1 MFANT
6 VHADVVIV
14 GAGSAG
20 CVLAERLSRDPRRRV
35 LLLEAG
41 PDYPD
46 DRALPADIADG
57 RKLPDSHD
65 WGYRSVPGG
74 GGHVLTVPRGKLV
87 GGSSAV
93 NACFALRGAAGGYD
107 GWAAAGNDGW
117 SFADVLPAFCA
128 TERDLD
134 FGAQPWHGADGPLP
148 VRRYTDD
155 ELTPLHRE
163 LLDSAARAG
172 HAIVDDHNA
181 PGAVGAGRLPTN
193 CVDGRRISCALA
205 FLGPARPRPNLTV
218 RAQVLIDRVVVDHDR
233 AVGVRFI
240 TGETVTTDLVVLA
253 AGSYG
258 SPAILLRS
266 GVGPADE
273 LLIVGVTPRLDLP
286 GVGRGLVDHPAASI
300 DIVVGGTS
308 PAAPTFQSMVTFHSG
323 RSQPAGPPD
332 LQLFAGG
339 AWPSGASSTGHIAA
353 LIVSVVQPLSSGRV
367 WLASP
372 DPAAPPHIDL
382 GHLRE
387 EADRARMIEAM
398 RHAREVAA
406 TPPLHAPN
414 RQQLTPGPSDWSS
427 DATLERWLGA
437 NVWTYHHPV
446 GTCRMG
452 PRPDDG
458 AVVDG
463 RGRVHGLAN
472 VYVADASVM
481 PAIPSANTNLPT
493 IMVAD
498 RIAAMLVDA

>member
-6 VHADVVIV
+6 AHADVVIV

-41 PDYPD
+41 PDYAD
-46 DRALPADIADG
+46 MRTLPADIADG
-57 RKLPDSHD
+57 RALANSHD
-65 WGYRSVPGG
+65 WGYRSVPGPD
-74 GGHVLTVPRGKLV
+74 GHALDIPRGKLV

-93 NACFALRGAAGGYD
+93 NACFALRGAVGGYD

-134 FGAQPWHGADGPLP
+134 FGAQPWHGADGFLP
-148 VRRYTDD
+148 VRRYPDH

-163 LLDSAARAG
+163 LLEAATRAG
-172 HAIVDDHNA
+172 HATVDDHNA

-205 FLGPARPRPNLTV
+205 FLGPARCRPNLTV
-218 RAQVLIDRVVVDHDR
+218 RAQVLVDRVVLHHDR
-233 AVGVRFI
+233 ATGVRLA
-240 TGETVTTDLVVLA
+240 TGETVTADLVVLA

-266 GVGPADE
+266 GIGPSGE
-273 LLIVGVTPRLDLP
+273 LRTAGVTPGLDLS

-300 DIVVGGTS
+300 DIVVDAAS
-308 PAAPTFQSMVTFHSG
+308 PTAPTFQSMVSFHSG
-323 RSQPAGPPD
+323 RSPAAGPPD

-339 AWPSGASSTGHIAA
+339 AWPSGASRTGRVAA

-367 WLASP
+367 WLTSP
-372 DPAAPPHIDL
+372 DPTAPPRIDL

-387 EADRARMIEAM
+387 EADRSRMVEAM
-398 RHAREVAA
+398 RHAREIAA
-406 TPPLHAPN
+406 TPPLAASG
-414 RQQLTPGPSDWSS
+414 RQQLAPGPSDWSS
-427 DATLERWLGA
+427 DAALRRWLRR

-452 PRPDDG
+452 PRPAEG
-458 AVVDG
+458 AVVDR
-463 RGRVHGLAN
+463 RGRVHGLEN

-493 IMVAD
+493 IMVAE
-498 RIAAMLVDA
+498 RIAAMLVEP